1 MRRPIV
7 AGIAIGLPASW
18 ATSRMAQ
25 ALFFDV
31 TPLDAG
37 TYFLA
42 IVVLIGVAGVAAG
55 LPMRRAASLNP
66 ADVLHQQVLPPAR
79 RPHRQ
84 HRGLTEAFGT

>member
-25 ALFFDV
+25 ALLFDV
-31 TPLDAG
+31 TPLDAA

-42 IVVLIGVAGVAAG
+42 IVVLIGVAAW
-55 LPMRRAASLNP
+55 LPMRHAASLNP
-66 ADVLHQQVLPPAR
+66 ADVLHQQVLPPAT

>member
-1 MRRPIV
+1 MQRPIV

-25 ALFFDV
+25 ALLFDV
-31 TPLDAG
+31 TPLDAA

-42 IVVLIGVAGVAAG
+42 IVVLIGVAAW

-66 ADVLHQQVLPPAR
+66 ADVLHQQVLPPAT

>member
-25 ALFFDV
+25 ALLFDV
-31 TPLDAG
+31 TPLDAT

-42 IVVLIGVAGVAAG
+42 IVVLIGVAAW
-55 LPMRRAASLNP
+55 LRRAASLNP
-66 ADVLHQQVLPPAR
+66 ADVLHQKVVPPAR
-79 RPHRQ
+79 RPHRK